1 MTKYAVP
8 EWAKEVRKNMIDLNM
23 TVKELAQNIGRP
35 RVNVSKVLTG
45 AWMSKPLQN
54 EILSFIK
61 DQKKKV
67 S

>member
-8 EWAKEVRKNMIDLNM
+8 EWAKEVRKNMIDLDM
-23 TVKELAQNIGRP
+23 TVKELAQSLGRP

-45 AWMSKPLQN
+45 ALMCEPLQN
-54 EILSFIK
+54 EILSFIQ

>member
-1 MTKYAVP
+1 VGKYVVP
-8 EWAKEVRKNMIDLNM
+8 KWAKEVRKNMIDLDM
-23 TVKELAQNIGRP
+23 SVVELAKSIGRP

-45 AWMSKPLQN
+45 SMMCEPLQN
-54 EILSFIK
+54 EILSFIQ